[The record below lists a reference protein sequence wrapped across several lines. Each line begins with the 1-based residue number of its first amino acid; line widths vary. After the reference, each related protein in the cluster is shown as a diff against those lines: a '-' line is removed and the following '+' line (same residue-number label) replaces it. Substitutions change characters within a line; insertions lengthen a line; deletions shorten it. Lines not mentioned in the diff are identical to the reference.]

1 MKNRLTKFF
10 TVFLAVVLCIGMAP
24 ATGSTAYAASWNSG
38 SVASFD
44 FGNWL
49 KNLIGGSNK
58 NDSSDKENKND
69 ASLNKNQSND
79 TSGEQTTDPDAG
91 GKLNLSKS
99 ISKNDDGTYT
109 INLEAYA
116 TGKVDV
122 NTTESYKPTDI
133 VLVLDQSASMLENFS
148 TLSEAIYVNYKGK
161 TNEALY
167 EYKDNLYVLENGQ
180 YFKVTVKRDTKGYGW
195 NKYYQ
200 YTYAYNGKSVTSD
213 DSSNVGPDWSF
224 YAYKKELTREE
235 ALESAVTQF
244 VNQIQ
249 ATATQHDVDYRV
261 AIVGYGGYK
270 ERNYKNTEILT
281 TPNVV
286 NYGVAT
292 DDDYKDALVSVNDNG
307 SLNSRISNAIN
318 NIIVEEDTATS
329 ADFGMDMAN
338 KILANNQSTAE
349 QRNKV
354 VVMFTDGEPNHGSG
368 FSNTVANTTIGTS
381 KIIKD
386 TYKAN
391 VFTVGILQGANPDD
405 TSSNINKYMN
415 YVSSNY
421 PNASSLTKG
430 EAGSNQGYYMNAK
443 NASQLNSIFKTISSS
458 IETPSTSVTLNA
470 QSVLKDVISD
480 NFTLPKNVKTSD
492 IKVYTAPF
500 AGKNGDEYTWGE
512 KQPFNATV
520 SIDGNTVN
528 VNGFDYSSNYAVTTS
543 KGNQGN
549 KLIVQIPVNIVRTFG
564 GNNIPSNENTSG
576 IYDKGSMV
584 QAFEVPKVDAP
595 IDYKVAGKDKWINA
609 GGEVSLADLVG
620 IADEGKDFEYKADG
634 KKNKFVD
641 LIYTI
646 KDESGKVVGTYTI
659 EAGKTA
665 SDAVGTTGPLDVDTT
680 YTVEC
685 TVKPKTDGTTKETT
699 VESAKSHVY
708 IYGVAKAFVIDFAK
722 PITYKATDVFTK
734 NELRDTSKIS
744 IKESPTDPYGTLTLN
759 SNDTNNFITYKL
771 NKFMDGIDTYIFNVG
786 CKSATKTVKMVPA
799 SSVYYEDNFGE
810 ETDADGNVTTKS
822 IIDYDDNWTTVKD
835 GNVVTSINGDDPV
848 GYDSAYEGNTKFS
861 SGSARM
867 AKATTKTI
875 KATFKFTGSGI
886 DLYGYTDNNTGRM
899 RIQLYKLDFNDK
911 RISNTANYT
920 AIVDTKYNSGKVY
933 QTPLFSYKGEES
945 ERYEVVVTVGKGS
958 TIYLDALRVYYP
970 IGKTNENY
978 KDDENNIEYVD
989 IRDQIFNPEY
999 FSVSGK
1005 LFVDEHADGHNT
1017 KPAHIIDLSKADD
1030 KTEYSTYGRK
1040 REVAIAPGGTVT
1052 LSGFKQGISVK
1063 QIGMRTNAVAPE
1075 KFQLTN
1081 PKDTVDINGKEIN
1094 LTSATDMYY
1103 NVTVNKNGELVI
1115 TNNTNYIITLTN
1127 LKLK

>member
-1 MKNRLTKFF
+1 MKDRLTKLF

-24 ATGSTAYAASWNSG
+24 ATGSTAYAASRWGGSSISSWWNSW
-38 SVASFD
+38 F
-44 FGNWL
+44 
-49 KNLIGGSNK
+49 GGSNK
-58 NDSSDKENKND
+58 SDAPTKEEE
-69 ASLNKNQSND
+69 
-79 TSGEQTTDPDAG
+79 EQPTDPDAG

-122 NTTESYKPTDI
+122 STTESYKPTDI
-133 VLVLDQSASMLENFS
+133 VLVLDQSASMLDSFS
-148 TLSEAIYVNYKGK
+148 STSR
-161 TNEALY
+161 
-167 EYKDNLYVLENGQ
+167 Q
-180 YFKVTVKRDTKGYGW
+180 TK
-195 NKYYQ
+195 
-200 YTYAYNGKSVTSD
+200 
-213 DSSNVGPDWSF
+213 
-224 YAYKKELTREE
+224 EE
-235 ALESAVTQF
+235 ALEAAVTQF

-249 ATATQHDVDYRV
+249 ATAKGHDVDYRV
-261 AIVGYGGYK
+261 AIVGYGGSTSRGY
-270 ERNYKNTEILT
+270 NYKNTELLT
-281 TPNVV
+281 TDKVV
-286 NYGVAT
+286 NYRNAT
-292 DDDYKDALVSVNDNG
+292 DSDYEDALVSINDNG
-307 SLNSRISNAIN
+307 NLNSRVSNAIDR
-318 NIIVEEDTATS
+318 IIVERDTPTA
-329 ADFGMDMAN
+329 ADHGMEMAQNILENN
-338 KILANNQSTAE
+338 KSTD
-349 QRNKV
+349 RNKV
-354 VVMFTDGEPNHGSG
+354 VVMFTDGKPNHSG
-368 FSNTVANTTIGTS
+368 TNFDTNVANNAIS
-381 KIIKD
+381 ISNVIKNK
-386 TYKAN
+386 YVAN
-391 VFTVGILQGANPDD
+391 VFTVGILQGADPNDVR
-405 TSSNINKYMN
+405 SQINKYMN
-415 YVSSNY
+415 YLSSNY
-421 PNASSLTKG
+421 PKASSLRNGGT
-430 EAGSNQGYYMNAK
+430 GSNQGYYMNAK

-576 IYDKGSMV
+576 IYDKGTMV
-584 QAFEVPKVDAP
+584 KAFEVPKVDAP
-595 IDYKVAGKDKWINA
+595 IDYKVAGKDEWINA
-609 GGEVSLADLVG
+609 GEEVSLAKLVG
-620 IADEGKDFEYKADG
+620 SASDGDFEYKADG

-646 KDESGKVVGTYTI
+646 KDESGEVVGTYTI

-685 TVKPKTDGTTKETT
+685 TVKPITDGTTKETT

-708 IYGVAKAFVIDFAK
+708 IYGVAKAFVIDFGK
-722 PITYKATDVFTK
+722 PVTYDKEEVFSK
-734 NELRDTSKIS
+734 NELKNENAIS
-744 IKESPTDPYGTLTLN
+744 IKSATNTYGTLTLN
-759 SNDTNNFITYKL
+759 DTKSITYKL
-771 NKFMDGIDTYIFNVG
+771 NKFMDGIDTYIFNVA
-786 CKSATKTVKMVPA
+786 CKSETKTVKMVPA

-822 IIDYDDNWTTVKD
+822 IIDYDSNWKTVKD

-899 RIQLYKLDFNDK
+899 RIQLYKLDSNDK

>member
-1 MKNRLTKFF
+1 MKDRLTKLF
-10 TVFLAVVLCIGMAP
+10 TTFLAVVLLVGMSP
-24 ATGSTAYAASWNSG
+24 AAATTAYAASWGGISSSVSSSWFSNFLGGLFG
-38 SVASFD
+38 S
-44 FGNWL
+44 
-49 KNLIGGSNK
+49 SNK
-58 NDSSDKENKND
+58 NEQND
-69 ASLNKNQSND
+69 ANSKNNQSNN
-79 TSGEQTTDPDAG
+79 TTEQPTDPDDG

-122 NTTESYKPTDI
+122 STTESYKPTDI

-180 YFKVTVKRDTKGYGW
+180 YFKVTVKRDTKGYRW

-200 YTYAYNGKSVTSD
+200 YTYSYNGKSVTSD
-213 DSSNVGPDWSF
+213 DSSSVGPDWSF

-249 ATATQHDVDYRV
+249 ATATEHDVSYRV
-261 AIVGYGGYK
+261 AIVGYGYADYN
-270 ERNYKNTEILT
+270 RQDRYYKNTEILT
-281 TPNVV
+281 TQNVV
-286 NYGVAT
+286 NYKDAT
-292 DDDYKDALVSVNDNG
+292 DDDYKDALVNVNVNG
-307 SLNSRISNAIN
+307 QLNSRISDAIDR
-318 NIIVEEDTATS
+318 IVIEDDTATA
-329 ADFGMDMAN
+329 ADVGMDMAQ
-338 KILANNQSTAE
+338 KVLANNSSTSE
-349 QRNKV
+349 ERNKV
-354 VVMFTDGEPNHGSG
+354 VVMFTDGEPNH
-368 FSNTVANTTIGTS
+368 FNNFDATVANTTINTS
-381 KIIKD
+381 KTIKS
-386 TYKAN
+386 TYNAN

-421 PNASSLTKG
+421 PNASSLTKP
-430 EAGSNQGYYMNAK
+430 ESGSNQGYYMNAK

-458 IETPSTSVTLNA
+458 IETPSTSVTLNGE
-470 QSVLKDVISD
+470 SVLKDVITD
-480 NFTLPKNVKTSD
+480 NFTLPANVKKSD

-500 AGKNGDEYTWGE
+500 TGKNDAGEYTWGKE
-512 KQPFNATV
+512 QPFNATV
-520 SIDGNTVN
+520 NINNNTVD
-528 VNGFDYSSNYAVTTS
+528 VSGFDYSTNYAVTTTS
-543 KGNQGN
+543 GGNQGN
-549 KLIVQIPVNIVRTFG
+549 KLIVKIPVNIVRTFG

-595 IDYKVAGKDKWINA
+595 IDYKVAGVEEKWINA
-609 GGEVSLADLVG
+609 GDEVSLAELVG
-620 IADEGKDFEYKADG
+620 TASDGNFTYEADG

-659 EAGKTA
+659 KAGETTGTA
-665 SDAVGTTGPLDVDTT
+665 SGTTGKLDVDTT
-680 YTVEC
+680 YTIEC
-685 TVKPKTDGTTKETT
+685 TVRPITTGTTKKTT

-810 ETDADGNVTTKS
+810 ETDAEGNVTTKS
-822 IIDYDDNWTTVKD
+822 IINYDSNWKTVKD
-835 GNVVTSINGDDPV
+835 GNVVTSINGEDPV

-861 SGSARM
+861 SGSAH
-867 AKATTKTI
+867 KAYSTDKI
-875 KATFKFTGSGI
+875 LRASFTFKGSGI
-886 DLYGYTDNNTGRM
+886 DLYGYTSNNTGKM
-899 RIQLYKLDFNDK
+899 IIQLYKLNSDGTQPSK
-911 RISNTANYT
+911 ATYT
-920 AIVDTKYNSGKVY
+920 ELVDTKYNSGDVY
-933 QTPLFSYKGEES
+933 QTPLFSYMSNEDAAK
-945 ERYEVVVTVGKGS
+945 YKVVVTVPMNS
-958 TIYLDALRVYYP
+958 AIYLDAIRVYYP
-970 IGKTNENY
+970 IGTNNENY
-978 KDDENNIEYVD
+978 K
-989 IRDQIFNPEY
+989 QIFNPEY
-999 FSVSGK
+999 FSVSGT
-1005 LFVDEHADGHNT
+1005 LFVDTHAVGHDT
-1017 KPAHIIDLSKADD
+1017 KPAHTISLLD
-1030 KTEYSTYGRK
+1030 KDGKPDKDAIAEYSTYGRK

-1052 LSGFKQGISVK
+1052 LSGFKDEISVK
-1063 QIGMRTNAVAPE
+1063 QIGMRTNALAPKE
-1075 KFQLTN
+1075 FKLEN
-1081 PKDTVDINGKEIN
+1081 AKGIVDVNGKKIALN
-1094 LTSATDMYY
+1094 SATDMYY
-1103 NVTVNKNGELVI
+1103 DITVTDNGELVI

>member
-24 ATGSTAYAASWNSG
+24 ATGSTAYAASRWGGSSISSWWNSW
-38 SVASFD
+38 F
-44 FGNWL
+44 
-49 KNLIGGSNK
+49 GGSNK
-58 NDSSDKENKND
+58 SDAPTKEEE
-69 ASLNKNQSND
+69 
-79 TSGEQTTDPDAG
+79 EQPTDPGAG

-122 NTTESYKPTDI
+122 STTESYKPTDI
-133 VLVLDQSASMLENFS
+133 VLVLDQSASMLDGFS
-148 TLSEAIYVNYKGK
+148 TSSTVTYEKISGK
-161 TNEALY
+161 TNRQLY
-167 EYKDNLYVLENGQ
+167 STNNLYV
-180 YFKVTVKRDTKGYGW
+180 KDTDG
-195 NKYYQ
+195 KYYSVNVNYDWNWGENL
-200 YTYAYNGKSVTSD
+200 YTYTYNGKKITSTGKN
-213 DSSNVGPDWSF
+213 SKGPDLDF
-224 YAYKKELTREE
+224 YVQKTQTTTKSKEE
-235 ALESAVTQF
+235 ALEAAVTQF

-249 ATATQHDVDYRV
+249 STATQHNVDYRV
-261 AIVGYGGYK
+261 AIVGYGSFSDD
-270 ERNYKNTEILT
+270 NYKNTEILT
-281 TPNVV
+281 TQNVV
-286 NYGVAT
+286 NYRNATT
-292 DDDYKDALVSVNDNG
+292 DDYENALVSVNDNG
-307 SLNSRISNAIN
+307 SLNSRISNAIK

-329 ADFGMDMAN
+329 ADLGMDMAQ
-338 KILANNQSTAE
+338 KVLANNTLKNQD
-349 QRNKV
+349 RNKV
-354 VVMFTDGEPNHGSG
+354 VVMFTDGEPNHSNG
-368 FSNTVANTTIGTS
+368 FNTNVANTTIGTS
-381 KIIKD
+381 KTIKD
-386 TYKAN
+386 TYSAN
-391 VFTVGILQGANPDD
+391 VFTVGILQNANPDD
-405 TSSNINKYMN
+405 TNTNINKYMN

-421 PNASSLTKG
+421 PKASNLTNGG
-430 EAGSNQGYYMNAK
+430 EGSNQGYYMNAQ
-443 NASQLNSIFKTISSS
+443 NATQLNSIFQKISSS
-458 IETPSTSVTLNA
+458 IETPSTSVTLNG

-480 NFTLPKNVKTSD
+480 NFTLPDNVKTSD

-500 AGKNGDEYTWGE
+500 AGKTGDKYNWGE

-528 VNGFDYSSNYAVTTS
+528 VSGFDYSSNYAVTTS
-543 KGNQGN
+543 NGNRGN

-584 QAFEVPKVDAP
+584 QAFEVPTVDAP

-744 IKESPTDPYGTLTLN
+744 IKESPTNPYGTLTLN
-759 SNDTNNFITYKL
+759 SNDTDNFITYKL

-861 SGSARM
+861 SGSAHM
-867 AKATTKTI
+867 VEAGNKIVT
-875 KATFKFTGSGI
+875 ATFTFQGSGI
-886 DLYGYTDNNTGRM
+886 DLYGYTNKNTGRM
-899 RIQLYKLDFNDK
+899 LIELYELDKDGNA
-911 RISNTANYT
+911 SNRATYSAL
-920 AIVDTKYNSGKVY
+920 VDTKYNSGEVF
-933 QTPLFSYKGEES
+933 QTPLFSYMGTKNAK
-945 ERYEVVVTVGKGS
+945 YKVVVTVPKKS
-958 TIYLDALRVYYP
+958 SIYLDALRVYYP
-970 IGKTNENY
+970 IGTSNENY
-978 KDDENNIEYVD
+978 KDDENNIQYVD
-989 IRDQIFNPEY
+989 IRDQIFNSVY
-999 FSVSGK
+999 FDVSGE

-1040 REVAIAPGGTVT
+1040 REVAIAPGGKVT

-1103 NVTVNKNGELVI
+1103 NVTVKDGKLVI